1 MKHFLK
7 PAHSFIFVGTAL
19 MLTFVSSCK
28 VAPLTIA
35 TNSKSTFT
43 IVVPK
48 LAAVSVTA
56 AAIEMQRDIEEAT
69 GAKLP
74 IQKDDETTTG
84 PYISLGSTQQAKT
97 ANITTANLADD
108 AFHTITKN
116 GDLFFIGIDTTTEAL
131 WWTSQTPGQIILHP
145 ETPGP
150 AYTDKGGFSSGTA
163 NGVYSFL
170 EDQLNVRWIFPG
182 DLGRDV
188 PGKSTFTIPDLNGT
202 VTPAFNYRIMSVTH
216 PGDD

>member
-7 PAHSFIFVGTAL
+7 PAQLLIIVSTAL
-19 MLTFVSSCK
+19 MLTLVSSCK
-28 VAPLTIA
+28 AAPLTIA
-35 TNSKSTFT
+35 TNSKSTFA

-56 AAIEMQRDIEEAT
+56 AATEMQRDIEEAT

-74 IQKDDETTTG
+74 IRKDDETTTG
-84 PYISLGSTQQAKT
+84 PFISLGSTQQAKAAKIT
-97 ANITTANLADD
+97 NANIADD
-108 AFHTITKN
+108 GFHTITQN
-116 GDLFFIGIDTTTEAL
+116 GNLFIIGIDTTTEAL
-131 WWTSQTPGQIILHP
+131 WWTDQNPGEIKLHP

-170 EDQLNVRWIFPG
+170 EDQLDVRWLFPG

-188 PGKSTFTIPDLNGT
+188 PSKSTFTIP
-202 VTPAFNYRIMSVTH
+202 
-216 PGDD
+216 